1 MNWPFLRRYIL
12 AFGDQGLTALLS
24 LFVSLWLIRRGGPE
38 EFGAYVFWASTALVV
53 STFAQSLTA
62 VHLHKLRPAPLE
74 GRRNV
79 ERALLAANILLAGLA
94 AALTLAAL
102 PLLGAPLGLW
112 GAVLLVPGTLIGIYA
127 RVLATSRA
135 RLEPALAISLIVAL
149 VVVGGMGLGAALG
162 LPATANQ
169 VLVLAGLAQGGGG
182 AVVLW
187 RLSPGLAPDW
197 AGRRWRALLR
207 RSLWPL
213 AGGMANEVAT
223 RLYVFLVAAWG
234 GTAAMAALAA
244 AQTLLR
250 PATLLAGA
258 WGGAARSALA
268 RLGHAE
274 DHAGFARLVTL
285 GAIGPA
291 LVTLLLG
298 GGLALFWPWVSQI
311 AYGGRYAE
319 LAPVVLL
326 WTVTMAISCFVFVFG
341 VALQAL
347 GRLDAAARSDIAA
360 AGVIAASMP
369 VALWLLPPPG
379 ALLAMILGGLVQVA
393 IQLRALKAALRPRPP
408 GSNRR

>member
-1 MNWPFLRRYIL
+1 VNWAFLRRYVL
-12 AFGDQGLTALLS
+12 AFGEQGLTALLS
-24 LFVSLWLIRRGGPE
+24 LFVALWLIRRGGPE
-38 EFGAYVFWASTALVV
+38 EFGAYVFWASASFVV
-53 STFAQSLTA
+53 STFAASLTS
-62 VHLHKLRPAPLE
+62 VHLHKLRPAPLA

-94 AALTLAAL
+94 AILTLGVL

-112 GAVLLVPGTLIGIYA
+112 GAALLVPGTLIGIYA
-127 RVLATSRA
+127 RTLATSRA
-135 RLEPALAISLIVAL
+135 RLEPALGISLVVAL
-149 VVVGGMGLGAALG
+149 AVVGGLGAGAALG
-162 LPATANQ
+162 VATTANQ
-169 VLVLAGLAQGGGG
+169 VLVLTGLAQGGAG
-182 AVVLW
+182 AWVLA
-187 RLSPGLAPDW
+187 RLSAGMRPDW

-207 RSLWPL
+207 RSVWPL

-223 RLYVFLVAAWG
+223 RLYVFLVAAWA
-234 GTAAMAALAA
+234 GTAAMSALAA

-250 PATLLAGA
+250 PATLVAGA

-268 RLGHAE
+268 RLRHAE
-274 DHAGFARLVTL
+274 DHAGFARLVAL

-298 GGLALFWPWVSQI
+298 AGLALFWPFVS
-311 AYGGRYAE
+311 AHLYGGRYAE

-326 WTVTMAISCFVFVFG
+326 WTVTMAIACFGFVFG

-360 AGVIAASMP
+360 AAVIAAAMP
-369 VALWLLPPPG
+369 AALLLLPPPG

-393 IQLRALKAALRPRPP
+393 IQYGALKAALH
-408 GSNRR
+408 GRRSPLQAG